1 VGGRSHNMVRLE
13 SEGFRAISYINSTQ
27 YWIDMS
33 DWKMLTLV
41 GADRPGIVARVTDA
55 LFRNGWSLG
64 EASMI
69 RLGDSF
75 TIMMMVTG
83 EGDVQSVLAPVLS
96 SMGLRLHVDPIEGVL
111 HQHQIPNLQVR
122 VNGAD
127 RAGIV
132 AQVTGALAEA
142 GFNILELESDVAGS
156 IDAPV
161 YIMNIQ
167 GYTDT
172 PLEQIEAALR
182 QLGDMDVSVSPIETL
197 IG

>member
-1 VGGRSHNMVRLE
+1 MN
-13 SEGFRAISYINSTQ
+13 
-27 YWIDMS
+27 

-41 GADRPGIVARVTDA
+41 GEDRPGIVAQVTDA
-55 LFRNGWSLG
+55 LFRRGWTLG

-69 RLGDSF
+69 RLGGNF
-75 TIMMMVTG
+75 TIMMMVS
-83 EGDVQSVLAPVLS
+83 GDGDIQAVLEPVIGDLQ
-96 SMGLRLHVDPIEGVL
+96 LRLHIDPIQGEL
-111 HQHQIPNLQVR
+111 HQHRIPNIQVR

-132 AQVTGALAEA
+132 SQVTGILAGT

-156 IDAPV
+156 MERPV

-167 GYTDT
+167 GVTDAS
-172 PLEQIEAALR
+172 LEQVEQALGG
-182 QLGDMDVSVSPIETL
+182 LTDVDVSVSPIETL